1 MHPVAQ
7 RLPVH
12 VAGLRGQQPRITIQH
27 HGNGQNAP
35 RPLVSAVRATSVH
48 NYEILRSCRV
58 ISIADMLPAPRIIDV
73 LQRVTFAAC

>member
-12 VAGLRGQQPRITIQH
+12 GTGLRGQQPRMTIQH

-35 RPLVSAVRATSVH
+35 RLLGVSQ
-48 NYEILRSCRV
+48 ILARNLDC
-58 ISIADMLPAPRIIDV
+58 
-73 LQRVTFAAC
+73 